1 MHIPTDT
8 EEKTRA
14 IVRYFLKYKPMVSF
28 PVPAAWEV
36 NLDRE
41 KHQQAKLAGVP
52 IDSRERSK
60 QRKVFQKG
68 R

>member
-14 IVRYFLKYKPMVSF
+14 IVRYFLKYKPVVSF
-28 PVPAAWEV
+28 PVPAAWEM
-36 NLDRE
+36 NSERE
-41 KHQQAKLAGVP
+41 KQQQAKLVRAP